1 MLPLA
6 PPPVPRSLRD
16 MLKDYP
22 DCVER
27 LQDSLNRYVGNPS
40 AKDPYRGAILELQG
54 ALGALSAE
62 SGNELAAARA
72 AGDAEMID
80 GASKK
85 VHQLFAA
92 GWFVFEMVDMDDLLD
107 YFRANKDAF
116 K

>member
-1 MLPLA
+1 MP
-6 PPPVPRSLRD
+6 PPPVPQSLRD

-27 LQDSLNRYVGNPS
+27 LQDSLNRYVGNPFY
-40 AKDPYRGAILELQG
+40 KDPYRGAILELQR
-54 ALGALSAE
+54 ALETLSTE

-85 VHQLFAA
+85 VHLLFNA
-92 GWFVFEMVDMDDLLD
+92 GWFVFEMVDMDDLWE

-116 K
+116 E